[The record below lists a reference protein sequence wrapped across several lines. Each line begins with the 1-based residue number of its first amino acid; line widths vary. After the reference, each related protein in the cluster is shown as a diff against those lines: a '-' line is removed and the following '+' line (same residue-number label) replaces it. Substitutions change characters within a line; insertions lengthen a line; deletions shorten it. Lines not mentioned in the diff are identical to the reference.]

1 MSEEIKERLE
11 KLRREYRPSMAG
23 DVCLSWAADVAPA
36 LSEALALITS
46 LTAELTAARGE
57 VERLQR
63 QHDRL
68 RAASVY
74 VVEAIAL
81 YPPSAGEDDD
91 EEVPVRLANLKYL
104 RAALTPAEEG
114 ERG

>member
-46 LTAELTAARGE
+46 LTAELTAARAE
-57 VERLQR
+57 VERLRGQIDTSR
-63 QHDRL
+63 KYWMRD
-68 RAASVY
+68 AK
-74 VVEAIAL
+74 EAL
-81 YPPSAGEDDD
+81 AGD
-91 EEVPVRLANLKYL
+91 PRRLANRIALIEAGPVEWVQSD
-104 RAALTPAEEG
+104 AALTPAEEG